1 MKKKIFSKA
10 FAIIGGLF
18 VSLVLA
24 VAPAKAVFIF
34 ATQETG
40 NATATINVGDALA
53 DPVLSESPLSGNGWG
68 KSNWLDQYY
77 SLEGEGLENYSS
89 FHWTSTASSN
99 ASGNAD
105 IDDAGDGD
113 VVKVGYL
120 TSSTT
125 VVSGYATAYDG
136 GKWPS
141 KTVSKQYSALAP
153 LNGLSAT
160 YTAAEHYH
168 VGQRITFAINETV
181 LSDNVSNAQ
190 NLFDDSYFY
199 TLNGDQTKAGKVRVL
214 YYWGNK
220 RNGDAKPHDDLRKRN
235 GKKRHQSLRYDSYSR
250 LNDLGRRDQRNL
262 IDGKQLLSSRGDLR

>member
-34 ATQETG
+34 ATAASDGTPTASISVADGIETPDLGSDLNVQG
-40 NATATINVGDALA
+40 NNWLNQKV
-53 DPVLSESPLSGNGWG
+53 SLSG
-68 KSNWLDQYY
+68 
-77 SLEGEGLENYSS
+77 EALENNST

-168 VGQRITFAINETV
+168 VGQRITFTINETV